1 MCCRLISGGDSGG
14 QADRFGHRDGRVVG
28 AVQFMQRLGRL
39 VPRIHTPRGRDFVV
53 GDSFVVFAGDIDSE
67 NLTESDKKM
76 KVRSEDD
83 IV

>member
-1 MCCRLISGGDSGG
+1 M
-14 QADRFGHRDGRVVG
+14 
-28 AVQFMQRLGRL
+28 
-39 VPRIHTPRGRDFVV
+39 V